1 MNKYAVAMSDKTDN
15 KTKFAK
21 NTFLLYGRSFLS
33 MLIGI
38 YSSRVVIECLG
49 VVDYGIYNLV
59 GGIVGALSFLIG
71 TLRQT
76 TQRYITV
83 ELGKKSDTV
92 IVNTVFSMS
101 LNTHILLSI
110 LLTIILEI
118 VGTILL
124 FNYLDIPADRISI
137 AFWVF
142 QFSILTM
149 IINIISAPYIGMI
162 VAHEDLGSFA
172 YIDLLFSV
180 LKLLAAYCV
189 IYIKADHLIC
199 YSLLLV
205 LSSLFVRVLYQKI
218 CITKYGE
225 ITKYRRV
232 WNKDIFM
239 SMIGFSFW
247 TTLSAL
253 TSTFR
258 RQGTSVVYNLFYGI
272 MINPAL
278 ALANQVNSSVLGF
291 VTNFGAVFMPR
302 ITKEYAAKNYELVFK
317 LMRFNAKLSYIVVLI
332 FAVPLI
338 VESDI
343 ILSLWLKTVPPYTN
357 VVMSLILVQD
367 MMLNLSSGVNAA
379 VRAKGKIRGYELT
392 NNIVSITG
400 IVLFV
405 LSFFLSDRYYV
416 PLMVMVAMQFIVSLV
431 LVYNGHRLLG
441 YSIKK
446 YIKSVY
452 LRMAAVTVLS
462 FAIPIFVYRSMDES
476 FFRLFLNL
484 SITAFSV
491 PILLYCLGFD
501 MKEKQLSVEF
511 INKIISKC
519 RKRKV

>member
-1 MNKYAVAMSDKTDN
+1 MSNKSDT
-15 KTKFAK
+15 KTKFAR
-21 NTFLLYGRSFLS
+21 NTFMLYGRSFLS

-38 YSSRVVIECLG
+38 YSSRVIIECLG

-76 TQRYITV
+76 TQRYITF
-83 ELGKKSDTV
+83 ELGKKSDSS

-101 LNTHILLSI
+101 MNTHILLSV
-110 LLTIILEI
+110 LLTGILEV

-124 FNYLDIPADRISI
+124 FNYLDIPAERISI

-142 QFSILTM
+142 QLSIVTM
-149 IINIISAPYIGMI
+149 VINIISAPYIGMI

-172 YIDLLFSV
+172 YIDLLFSL

-189 IYIKADHLIC
+189 IFLKADHLLC

-218 CITKYGE
+218 CVRKYGD

-232 WNKDIFM
+232 WQKDIFL

-258 RQGTSVVYNLFYGI
+258 RQGTSVVYNMFYGI

-291 VTNFGAVFMPR
+291 VMNFGSVFMPR

-317 LMRFNAKLSYIVVLI
+317 LMRFNAKMSYVVVLM

-338 VESDI
+338 VESDY
-343 ILSLWLKTVPPYTN
+343 ILALWLKTVPPYTN

-379 VRAKGKIRGYELT
+379 VRAKGKIKGYELT

-400 IVLFV
+400 IILFV
-405 LSFFLSDRYYV
+405 LSFLVSNKYYV
-416 PLMVMVAMQFIVSLV
+416 PLLIMIIMQFIVSLI

-441 YSIKK
+441 YSMKK
-446 YIKSVY
+446 YINSVY
-452 LRMAAVTVLS
+452 VRMAMVSIMS
-462 FAIPIFVYRSMDES
+462 FVVPVFIFNIMEES

-491 PILLYCLGFD
+491 PALLYFVGFD
-501 MKEKQLSVEF
+501 KKEKQLCVEF

-519 RKRKV
+519 HKRKV